1 MATSLPNPLRQDSAA
16 GTKLFFD
23 RYGERTLEFGANEV
37 GAAIAFFQ
45 SRGFENEA
53 ALITAQVLLN
63 QAKLDNVPV
72 FKIIDTLKSFN
83 GVQIS
88 ALVAEILNNNRNAT
102 SSLGYRTDL
111 VEKQNQTRNIFA

>member
-1 MATSLPNPLRQDSAA
+1 
-16 GTKLFFD
+16 
-23 RYGERTLEFGANEV
+23 LEFGANEV

-63 QAKLDNVPV
+63 QAKLDDVPV
-72 FKIIDTLKSFN
+72 FKIIDTLKNFN

-111 VEKQNQTRNIFA
+111 IEKQNQTRNIFA

>member
-1 MATSLPNPLRQDSAA
+1 MPSLPTPIKEDSAA
-16 GTKLFFD
+16 GTKLYFD
-23 RYGERTLEFGANEV
+23 QYGTQPLEFSANEV
-37 GAAIAFFQ
+37 TAAIAFFQ

-53 ALITAQVLLN
+53 ALVTAQVLLK

-72 FKIIDTLKSFN
+72 FKIIDTLKTFN

-88 ALVAEILNNNRNAT
+88 ALVAEILNNNRNAAST
-102 SSLGYRTDL
+102 LGYRTDL